1 MKLSIII
8 PCYNEEDN
16 VRVIYDEIY
25 NVFNTKKISYELI
38 FVNDGSQDN
47 TFEKLN
53 ELIKQKKQNIKIV
66 DFSRNFGKEAAI
78 YAGFK
83 NSGGEFVAIIDADLQ
98 QRPELIVNM
107 LDILKTNEEY
117 DSVAAYQ
124 QKRKEGKILTF
135 FKNIFYKIINRI
147 SSVSF
152 VQGASDFRIF
162 RRKMVD
168 AIIEMSEYN
177 RFSKGIFS
185 FVGFKTYYM
194 PYEVEQRRNGTSKWS
209 FIKLFNYA
217 IDGIVAYTTL
227 PLRIPFIFSFILLLI
242 SLLLLVLFL
251 IFGIDLIK
259 ISIVLML
266 FLIGLVFMTVGI
278 LGEYLSK
285 TYLEVKKRPVYI
297 IKDIKESK
305 VK

>member
-135 FKNIFYKIINRI
+135 FKNTFYKIINRI

-217 IDGIVAYTTL
+217 IEGIVAYTTL